1 MIIETVVNGTPFKL
15 IEEHKRVTV
24 DIDPDGAFHVYT
36 EKTRIAENI
45 TVIEEPKDSSY
56 DHPFED

>member
-1 MIIETVVNGTPFKL
+1 MIIETVVNGEPFKL

-45 TVIEEPKDSSY
+45 TVIEEPKEF
-56 DHPFED
+56 PFED